1 VGFGETGWFPVE
13 EVAMNRRFALLG
25 AACLL
30 SALIPSS
37 ALAQVK
43 PATSTTPAPAAP
55 AKWIPPIK
63 GTASLEFIESKPT
76 KVKDEIQ
83 TKMRVRNTSKGAI
96 ALLTVEELWYNT
108 KREIASN
115 GVYRHKQLLNPGDII
130 EFTISS
136 PVKPDLYQNM
146 LMFKHANGTID
157 PKRVTKFQ

>member
-1 VGFGETGWFPVE
+1 
-13 EVAMNRRFALLG
+13 MNRRFALLA
-25 AACLL
+25 AACLF
-30 SALIPSS
+30 SALTPSS

-63 GTASLEFIESKPT
+63 GTASIEFIEAKPKT
-76 KVKDEIQ
+76 VKTPEGTEVQTTMKVK
-83 TKMRVRNTSKGAI
+83 NTSKGAI
-96 ALLTVEELWYNT
+96 ALLSVEEFWYNT

-115 GVYRHKQLLNPGDII
+115 GVYRHKQLLNPGDVI

-136 PVKPDLYQNM
+136 PSKPDLYQNT